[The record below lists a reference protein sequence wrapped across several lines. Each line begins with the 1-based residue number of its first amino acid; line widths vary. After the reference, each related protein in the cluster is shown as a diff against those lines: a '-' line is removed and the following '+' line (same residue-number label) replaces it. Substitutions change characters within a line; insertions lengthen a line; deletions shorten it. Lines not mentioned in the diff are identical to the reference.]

1 MKYLSAMIALLLLPV
16 SSRVMLAQS
25 MEHTPGMQHGTMS
38 QQPAT
43 GGGVTPVQGGQGA
56 YGAIAEVV
64 QILDADSATD
74 WSAVNI
80 ERLRQHLVAMD
91 EVTLN
96 ASVRVVEVPGGA
108 QFDVTGS
115 GRTLAGIR
123 EMLLAHTG
131 QLNNLGKYRAA
142 TADIG
147 NGVRW
152 TVTAIPQQDV
162 RAANRIRGLGFM
174 GLLTLDNHH
183 GPHHLAMARGGSH

>member
-1 MKYLSAMIALLLLPV
+1 MKYLPYLLTVLFVLV
-16 SSRVMLAQS
+16 SSQVLSAQS
-25 MEHTPGMQHGTMS
+25 MEHTPGMQHGTMA

-43 GGGVTPVQGGQGA
+43 GAGVNPVQAGQGA

-64 QILDADSATD
+64 QILDADAATD
-74 WSAVNI
+74 WAAVNI

-123 EMLLAHTG
+123 EMLVAHTG
-131 QLNNLGKYRAA
+131 QLNTLGKYRAA

-152 TVTAIPQQDV
+152 TVTAIPQQDGPAV
-162 RAANRIRGLGFM
+162 NRIRGLGFM
-174 GLLTLDNHH
+174 GLLTIDNHH